1 MKKIILLTF
10 FIAFLS
16 GCKMSDVIPSSDDSN
31 VKEEITITKSS
42 VTITSL
48 NRKKIHQKK
57 HGVSISVEPIRFF
70 PELWHKVKLSKRFA
84 PIMMMDNFTET
95 MTPFYKNSSYLAF
108 RIKISNNSKRVFRA
122 KNAILTFSVD
132 GETISVHSD
141 RYKNLANAIIVPN
154 SSKIITAYGPDTK
167 LLQNSN
173 GVMHLGMYD
182 VMTGNVISNFEWYFK
197 YKVKTAKVKHLVEKV
212 GVRLSQQGAYTRN
225 GAEIKAK

>member
-10 FIAFLS
+10 FIAFFS
-16 GCKMSDVIPSSDDSN
+16 GCKMSDIIPSSGGNN
-31 VKEEITITKSS
+31 VKEEITITKNS
-42 VTITSL
+42 VSITSF

-70 PELWHKVKLSKRFA
+70 PELWYKIKLSQRFA
-84 PIMMMDNFTET
+84 IIMMDNFTET
-95 MTPFYKNSSYLAF
+95 KTPFYKNPSHLAF
-108 RIKISNNSKRVFRA
+108 RIKISNNSNRVFRA

-132 GETISVHSD
+132 GGSISVHSD

-154 SSKIITAYGPDTK
+154 SSKIITVYGPDTK
-167 LLQNSN
+167 LLQNSK
-173 GVMHLGMYD
+173 GVMHIGMYD

-197 YKVKTAKVKHLVEKV
+197 YKVKTAKVKHLVEKM
-212 GVRLSQQGAYTRN
+212 GVRLSQQGAYIRD